1 MYDSKIRPC
10 QELNIIAIMFF
21 MCMCFIMNRRPISS
35 SVFGADA
42 LITKP
47 AVSIAPMIVVNILN
61 RYGYQ
66 TIKQKSTAPPSE
78 DLSQLHSVMFSLLC
92 LVPVVLGCVQCI
104 VWSWYP
110 YKTTGQTNERTATW
124 TPSVI
129 STEGLAKRWNNVA
142 HIMGWSW
149 GLL

>member
-1 MYDSKIRPC
+1 MAMYGDLRAPKFA
-10 QELNIIAIMFF
+10 QGFF
-21 MCMCFIMNRRPISS
+21 MGVIAHCSKGEDEPHSLFPYSLCVCFMINRRPISS

-42 LITKP
+42 LVTKP

-66 TIKQKSTAPPSE
+66 TIKQQFTTPSSE

-92 LVPVVLGCVQCI
+92 LVPVVLGWVQFI

-110 YKTTGQTNERTATW
+110 YKTTGQSNERTAT
-124 TPSVI
+124 
-129 STEGLAKRWNNVA
+129 
-142 HIMGWSW
+142 
-149 GLL
+149 